1 MEQYEALT
9 NVIRALSKKCEQF
22 EHHKDNAE
30 TYYRWYKE
38 QKKENERLLEHL
50 DNLERQLHEAGLPY
64 NELERNDND

>member
-9 NVIRALSKKCEQF
+9 NLIRALSKKCEQF

-38 QKKENERLLEHL
+38 EKAGREALLEQI
-50 DNLERQLHEAGLPY
+50 DKLEKEIA
-64 NELERNDND
+64 ERS

>member
-9 NVIRALSKKCEQF
+9 NLIRALSKKCEQF

-38 QKKENERLLEHL
+38 HKEENKKLQERVE
-50 DNLERQLHEAGLPY
+50 DLERQLA
-64 NELERNDND
+64 ERS

>member
-38 QKKENERLLEHL
+38 QKEENKKLLEQIE
-50 DNLERQLHEAGLPY
+50 DLERQLREETLPY
-64 NELERNDND
+64 NELERND